1 MFNGLTKEMELMR
14 PLSLSLAALGM
25 AVCVAGGTAHAQ
37 GRGSAGVP
45 PGLAKKGGLP
55 PGQAKKI
62 YRPDEGIVVLSDV
75 FTHHGYTFIRMTPD
89 GESRVVFYRYKNGP
103 IRRVIVRP
111 GPERLVFVNVP
122 DLLLREV
129 LGRLY

>member
-1 MFNGLTKEMELMR
+1 MR
-14 PLSLSLAALGM
+14 PSALKVVAFGIAM
-25 AVCVAGGTAHAQ
+25 CVSAGTAHAQ
-37 GRGSAGVP
+37 GRGSGGVP

-62 YRPDEGIVVLSDV
+62 YRPDDGIVVLSDV
-75 FTHHGYTFIRMTPD
+75 FSHHGYTFIRMTPD
-89 GESRVVFYRYKNGP
+89 RESRIVFYRYRNGTV
-103 IRRVIVRP
+103 RRVIVRP

-122 DLLLREV
+122 DVLLREV

>member
-1 MFNGLTKEMELMR
+1 MR
-14 PLSLSLAALGM
+14 LLSLRVAALGL
-25 AVCVAGGTAHAQ
+25 AVCAAAGTAHAQ
-37 GRGSAGVP
+37 GRGSGGVP

-62 YRPDEGIVVLSDV
+62 YRPDDGIVVLTDV
-75 FTHHGYTFIRMTPD
+75 FSHHGYTFIRMTPD
-89 GESRVVFYRYKNGP
+89 RESRIVFYRYRNGP
-103 IRRVIVRP
+103 VRRVIVRP

-122 DLLLREV
+122 DVLLREV

>member
-1 MFNGLTKEMELMR
+1 MR
-14 PLSLSLAALGM
+14 PLSLSLTALGM

-37 GRGSAGVP
+37 GRGSAP

-75 FTHHGYTFIRMTPD
+75 FSHHGYTFIRMTPD
-89 GESRVVFYRYKNGP
+89 GESRIVFYRYKKGP

-122 DLLLREV
+122 DVLLREV